1 MVFLRISHGSQES
14 RFHVLAGGKEQ
25 PRARARAR
33 AKAALYRSDQLA
45 KLGTT
50 NING

>member
-1 MVFLRISHGSQES
+1 MVFLRISHGSQEN

-25 PRARARAR
+25 PRARAR